1 MFNPCILIYIR
12 GQSRASK
19 TVQSQSRLIFWEGGS
34 ISVPNYKKKEN
45 HPPKLLLKSHRYKVL
60 FGLMTNA

>member
-1 MFNPCILIYIR
+1 MSQVNYTRADLQRKMRDSHELHLVELVKLIL
-12 GQSRASK
+12 
-19 TVQSQSRLIFWEGGS
+19 
-34 ISVPNYKKKEN
+34 PNYKKKEN